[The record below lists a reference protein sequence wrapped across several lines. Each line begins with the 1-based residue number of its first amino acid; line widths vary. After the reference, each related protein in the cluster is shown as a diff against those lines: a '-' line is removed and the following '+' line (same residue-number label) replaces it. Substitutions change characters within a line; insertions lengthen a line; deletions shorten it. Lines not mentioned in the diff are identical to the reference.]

1 MCEETD
7 THAYSNFRY
16 STKGGLIENRLLRG
30 LYGSASLIVIPY
42 GTVILSPR
50 LLSGTG
56 AAAHTWRLIPD
67 ELLALHSCKRS
78 SAFPTFLHRVAA
90 RLCRFAHQ
98 AIYQFRPT
106 SVIVRRRR
114 HLQQQQ
120 QQQQQRQPG
129 CRRRRRPWRTADQ
142 AFSHLRR
149 RVGRG
154 GGSGGVA
161 GFLGVRA
168 RSNKGRKC
176 ANPRVLEPGTHR
188 GRKFSW
194 VADA

>member
-1 MCEETD
+1 MKSGEVVSEMCQETD
-7 THAYSNFRY
+7 THAYRNFRY
-16 STKGGLIENRLLRG
+16 STKGGLIENRFLRG

-120 QQQQQRQPG
+120 QQQRQPS
-129 CRRRRRPWRTADQ
+129 CLRRRRP
-142 AFSHLRR
+142 
-149 RVGRG
+149 
-154 GGSGGVA
+154 
-161 GFLGVRA
+161 
-168 RSNKGRKC
+168 
-176 ANPRVLEPGTHR
+176 
-188 GRKFSW
+188 
-194 VADA
+194 